1 MQLPR
6 IMVSDDIIPREPS
19 LTPDFFNNNRQTR
32 PFLDARRNARVS
44 SESVSGVA
52 ATIRPK
58 RVKPTYEFALDP
70 HTQNTLSTSNPL
82 GRRNV
87 RMSLKKGR
95 KAARR
100 AIEATRE
107 GMVID
112 GDT

>member
-1 MQLPR
+1 M
-6 IMVSDDIIPREPS
+6 SDDVIPREP
-19 LTPDFFNNNRQTR
+19 DFSNNNQQTR
-32 PFLDARRNARVS
+32 HSLDTRQNVHVS
-44 SESVSGVA
+44 SKSASGVT
-52 ATIRPK
+52 ATIRPR
-58 RVKPTYEFALDP
+58 RVKPTYEVTLDP
-70 HTQNTLSTSNPL
+70 HTQNALSTSNPL

-100 AIEATRE
+100 ATEVARE